1 MSLEG
6 GKNMS
11 DTSLNKRDE
20 RGEWVPEDLPKP
32 SPLFSWP
39 WKPLQVLK
47 YLFGPVGFLW
57 PYNAAVALLAV
68 ISWAFFTP
76 SLETTATFSL
86 GWMAAIYARN
96 VVLVI
101 LISGSFHLRLYI
113 TKAQGLK
120 YKYTDKW
127 LAVDDSRFLFKN
139 QTWDNIFWSL
149 TSGVLIWTAYE
160 AVTLW
165 AYSNKLIP
173 FVDWR
178 THPVYCVLMMVGVV
192 FLRQIHFFFIH
203 WASHWK
209 PLFKISHY
217 LHHKNINIGP
227 WSGLS
232 MHPIEHLLYF
242 SGVLFHWII
251 PSHPI
256 HAIFHLMH
264 AGVTPALGH
273 TGFHRLAGSGDK
285 SISVD
290 NYFHYLHHR
299 YFTANYGVPDVPLDY
314 WFGTW
319 ADGSPEDYAKMLA
332 KRKKADQ

>member
-1 MSLEG
+1 MADG
-6 GKNMS
+6 AWG
-11 DTSLNKRDE
+11 TRDA
-20 RGEWVPEDLPKP
+20 RGEWQPDELPKP
-32 SPLFSWP
+32 SPLFSLP
-39 WKPLQVLK
+39 WKPLKVLK

-57 PYNAAVALLAV
+57 PYNLAVALLAV
-68 ISWAFFTP
+68 LSWAYFTP
-76 SLETTATFSL
+76 SLERTATFGI
-86 GWMAAIYARN
+86 GWVAEIYLRN

-101 LISGSFHLRLYI
+101 LVAGAFHLRLYMQ
-113 TKAQGLK
+113 KAQGLK

-127 LAVDDSRFLFKN
+127 MATNDTRFLFKD

-149 TSGVLIWTAYE
+149 ASGCLIWTGWE

-165 AYSNKLIP
+165 GYSNKIIP

-178 THPVYCVLMMVGVV
+178 AHPVYFVLLMIGVV
-192 FLRQIHFFFIH
+192 FLRQFHFFFIH

-209 PLFKISHY
+209 PLFRISHY

-256 HAIFHLMH
+256 HAIYHLMH

-273 TGFHRLAGSGDK
+273 TGFHRFATVGDK
-285 SISVD
+285 SMSGD

-319 ADGSPEDYAKMLA
+319 HDGSPEDHAKMLA
-332 KRKKADQ
+332 KREKGKKKDRFQP